1 MKNAEGNPLFRHNIK
16 ELNDTADPPVVFRN
30 ALLAQRN
37 GDTILVLAG
46 PATDLIQLLALNGG
60 RDLVASKAKLLL
72 VAAGSYHDGPA
83 DPRILADVAAARQL
97 FATWPTPIIAVGLGL
112 ALPAVEPAVIS
123 SIVALGLH
131 IALAVR
137 APVPVMV
144 MWMSCAV
151 PSDACT
157 VMVSGSVAPAL
168 SACTAASMGPPAANT
183 CSAFRARTTVAAT
196 LPRAMRGFVER
207 TAAMTTF
214 EIDCAALVPTFL
226 NH

>member
-1 MKNAEGNPLFRHNIK
+1 MKNAEGNPLFRHDIK

-97 FATWPTPIIAVGLGL
+97 FATWPTPIIAVGTEVG
-112 ALPAVEPAVIS
+112 
-123 SIVALGLH
+123 
-131 IALAVR
+131 
-137 APVPVMV
+137 
-144 MWMSCAV
+144 
-151 PSDACT
+151 
-157 VMVSGSVAPAL
+157 GSVPYPAQ
-168 SACTAASMGPPAANT
+168 SIEQDFSWSPAHPVVEAY
-183 CSAFRARTTVAAT
+183 RATKPCRTMR
-196 LPRAMRGFVER
+196 PRRR
-207 TAAMTTF
+207 
-214 EIDCAALVPTFL
+214 
-226 NH
+226 